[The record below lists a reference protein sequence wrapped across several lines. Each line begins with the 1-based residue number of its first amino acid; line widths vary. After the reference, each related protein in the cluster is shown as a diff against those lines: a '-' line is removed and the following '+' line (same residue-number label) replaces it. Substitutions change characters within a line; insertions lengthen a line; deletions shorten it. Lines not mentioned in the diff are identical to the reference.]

1 MIFIFRNVGTNGV
14 DAEWKKKIN
23 KKNKNIKKKCIT
35 IFDDEK
41 IYFTLGRFIGSI
53 LSKDS
58 IVRVIKIIF
67 FFRNKNR
74 IQRKEHVA
82 YTYMHICIVVI
93 FIFNRA

>member
-1 MIFIFRNVGTNGV
+1 MVWMQSG
-14 DAEWKKKIN
+14 KKKIN

-67 FFRNKNR
+67 FSAIKIVSSGKSTSHTR
-74 IQRKEHVA
+74 
-82 YTYMHICIVVI
+82 ICIYV
-93 FIFNRA
+93 